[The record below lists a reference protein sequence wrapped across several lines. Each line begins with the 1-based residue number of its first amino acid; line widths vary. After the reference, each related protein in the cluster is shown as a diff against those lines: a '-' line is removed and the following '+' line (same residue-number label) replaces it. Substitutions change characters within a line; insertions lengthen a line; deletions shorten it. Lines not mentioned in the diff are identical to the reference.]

1 MFIFDT
7 YHDFISRQLNLR
19 FSCLFLVHHIR
30 RIGYELSQ
38 AWKSSIERTL
48 VYSADKKGL
57 GFFVGHNTSNQDPDL
72 IWHTLG
78 ISKRGGKS
86 IDPIYDTYY
95 HLLP

>member
-1 MFIFDT
+1 MVLIQKCDYT
-7 YHDFISRQLNLR
+7 YHVNSILGLGVYFY
-19 FSCLFLVHHIR
+19 HIPT
-30 RIGYELSQ
+30 IGYELSQ